1 MELCTPQTFSNLP
14 NHRLINPNHAHFQW
28 KASLLLKKPLKS
40 RFNQGLLYR
49 TGSAIRSA
57 SEESS
62 SFTSPY
68 ELYVPPQVENK
79 DDGAVQSE
87 APIQDSGK
95 DKETDAYASLIYEP
109 PKVEEK
115 GDGVVQAESTIEDS
129 PLDFDSQLP
138 KLFDKLNIK
147 FDPEDSSSIILFG
160 GAAVTALWLTT
171 AIVGAIDSIPLFP
184 KLLEVVGLG
193 YTVWFSTRY
202 LLFKKNRDELAA
214 KIEELKQEVLGS
226 NYD

>member
-1 MELCTPQTFSNLP
+1 MELCTPQTFSKLP
-14 NHRLINPNHAHFQW
+14 NHRLINPNHAYFQW
-28 KASLLLKKPLKS
+28 KPSLLKKPPKS

-49 TGSAIRSA
+49 TGSAIRA
-57 SEESS
+57 TSEESS
-62 SFTSPY
+62 SYTSPY
-68 ELYVPPQVENK
+68 ELYVPPK
-79 DDGAVQSE
+79 DDGAVQGE
-87 APIQDSGK
+87 APIQDTGK
-95 DKETDAYASLIYEP
+95 DKETDAYATLIYEP

-115 GDGVVQAESTIEDS
+115 GDGVVQAESTIEES
-129 PLDFDSQLP
+129 PLDFDLQFS

-147 FDPEDSSSIILFG
+147 FDPEDSSSLILYG
-160 GAAVTALWLTT
+160 GGVVTALWLTT

-226 NYD
+226 NE